1 MEPNALTQEET
12 TTQPSELEVLKTR
25 AKLIGVTFSNNIS
38 VDTLREKIKE
48 KLEGNSDSP
57 KAEVNA
63 LTMEATSKP
72 TPSLRDYLMAEQMKL
87 VRVRITNM
95 DPKKKDIPGEII
107 TVANEYLGTVSKY
120 IPFGEVTD
128 NGYHIPQCLFTEL
141 ESRRFLNIRVIKDTR
156 TGTNRVETNNARE
169 FALEVLPPLTKDELK
184 DLAIAQAAAG
194 TFS

>member
-1 MEPNALTQEET
+1 M
-12 TTQPSELEVLKTR
+12 
-25 AKLIGVTFSNNIS
+25 
-38 VDTLREKIKE
+38 REKIKE

-63 LTMEATSKP
+63 LTMEAASKP
-72 TPSLRDYLMAEQMKL
+72 TPSLRDYLIAEQMKL

-141 ESRRFLNIRVIKDTR
+141 ESRRFLNIRVIKDAR

-194 TFS
+194 TFN

>member
-1 MEPNALTQEET
+1 MEANALTQEET
-12 TTQPSELEVLKTR
+12 TAQPSELEVLKTR

-38 VDTLREKIKE
+38 ADTLREKIKE

-57 KAEVNA
+57 KVEVNA

-72 TPSLRDYLMAEQMKL
+72 TPSLRDYLVAEQMKL

-141 ESRRFLNIRVIKDTR
+141 ESRRFLNIRVIKDSR

-194 TFS
+194 TFN

>member
-72 TPSLRDYLMAEQMKL
+72 TPSLRDYLIAEQMKL

-156 TGTNRVETNNARE
+156 TGTNRVETTNARE